1 MPSWIGWPE
10 ILIVLL
16 IALVV
21 FGPKKLPDLARAL
34 GRSITGFKTG
44 LKESADEVK
53 AAIKEDASAPE
64 AKAETSATES
74 AAKAD
79 TPDKT

>member
-10 ILIVLL
+10 VLIVLL

-44 LKESADEVK
+44 LRESADEVK
-53 AAIKEDASAPE
+53 AAMKEDVSAPE
-64 AKAETSATES
+64 AKAETSTTEP
-74 AAKAD
+74 AAKPD
-79 TPDKT
+79 TPDKS